1 MFLFKGIVD
10 IDMREP
16 KIAYLKNAL
25 LIEEEM
31 LPQLGIRVGILGH
44 NRSDYDI
51 MLMPNEV
58 EEEPTVEPTEINSFD
73 KKILERRKS
82 VLMEKISVSL
92 S

>member
-1 MFLFKGIVD
+1 
-10 IDMREP
+10 MRDP

-31 LPQLGIRVGILGH
+31 LSQLGIRVGILGH

-58 EEEPTVEPTEINSFD
+58 EEPTVEPTEINSFD
-73 KKILERRKS
+73 KKILETRKS
-82 VLMEKISVSL
+82 VPMDKISVSL
-92 S
+92 IILCYRNIKNLN

>member
-1 MFLFKGIVD
+1 
-10 IDMREP
+10 MRDP

-31 LPQLGIRVGILGH
+31 LSQLGIRVGILGH

-58 EEEPTVEPTEINSFD
+58 EEPTVEPTEINSFD
-73 KKILERRKS
+73 KKILETRKS
-82 VLMEKISVSL
+82 VPMDKISVSL
-92 S
+92 IILCVLYTEI